1 MRMDL
6 VRHHRRTLLAGLVVV
21 ALLVRAFIFGLHV
34 PLLSYVDLG
43 FHELGHML
51 AIPLGTVIHFLAGSF
66 TQIAVPLGLAVYFW
80 IKVEDRAA
88 TALMLGWA
96 ATSAQ
101 NTSVYVADAPTRALP
116 LIGGT
121 HDWWFLL
128 GRWDALHLADGLA
141 GMVWV
146 CGLLIGLGGLGTAL
160 YPIWPDWRSRRTLR
174 SVQERF
180 AAAPVREVRPPTP
193 LEKPLAAEDDPE
205 WLV

>member
-1 MRMDL
+1 MSMDL
-6 VRHHRRTLLAGLVVV
+6 VRHHRRTLLAGLVVL

-51 AIPLGTVIHFLAGSF
+51 AVPLGTVIHFLAGSF

-88 TALMLGWA
+88 TALMLGWT

-128 GRWDALHLADGLA
+128 SRWDALHLADGLA

-146 CGLLIGLGGLGTAL
+146 FGLVIGAAGLLASFH
-160 YPIWPDWRSRRTLR
+160 PMWSDWRSTRTLR
-174 SVQERF
+174 SIEERF
-180 AAAPVREVRPPTP
+180 ATAPVREVRPPAP
-193 LEKPLAAEDDPE
+193 IDQNPAEDDPD

>member
-1 MRMDL
+1 MDL

-21 ALLVRAFIFGLHV
+21 ALMIRAFVFDLHI

-51 AIPLGTVIHFLAGSF
+51 AIPLGTVVHFLAGSF

-88 TALMLGWA
+88 AALMLGWA

-128 GRWDALHLADGLA
+128 SRWNALHLADGLA

-146 CGLLIGLGGLGTAL
+146 FGLLVGLGGLWAAL
-160 YPIWPDWRSRRTLR
+160 HPIWSDWRSTRTLR
-174 SVQERF
+174 TIEERF
-180 AAAPVREVRPPTP
+180 AAAPVREVRPPSP
-193 LEKPLAAEDDPE
+193 IDADPVEDDPE